1 MYNSLGEFLA
11 LKCDLLFYKEQ
22 ERTEKERKGNERKE
36 KEKKKR
42 KSADTEYSKLL
53 NMLDYVIW

>member
-1 MYNSLGEFLA
+1 LA